1 MYFRICGS
9 LASAT
14 RRPPYVCSRSKCS
27 APGPLAIVVHVASV
41 PTWTGD
47 ERWTVSPRPRRPLP
61 LFPPTHSVPSV
72 LRAVEKLLPAE
83 TALQVL
89 IVPTCTGEDLLV
101 VLPRPSWPS
110 ALFPHAHSPLGASGE
125 IMLAGP
131 LPINFWKSIRK
142 NRAYRAEYGDRI
154 KRPTTCSTRKT
165 PPRSDI
171 LCLQL
176 THGDSITP
184 SPLLSA
190 TRFPHL

>member
-1 MYFRICGS
+1 M
-9 LASAT
+9 AS
-14 RRPPYVCSRSKCS
+14 PKPSW
-27 APGPLAIVVHVASV
+27 PLLLYPHDHI
-41 PTWTGD
+41 
-47 ERWTVSPRPRRPLP
+47 
-61 LFPPTHSVPSV
+61 VPSV

-89 IVPTCTGEDLLV
+89 IISTCTGEDLLV
-101 VLPRPSWPS
+101 VLPRQSWPS

-142 NRAYRAEYGDRI
+142 NPPYRAEYGDSI
-154 KRPTTCSTRKT
+154 KRPTACPTRKA